1 MKSIIVAAAFLATV
15 GAAWG
20 QDMMPNVTLDTSLVP
35 IITIRDYSVVST
47 GECNNTLAYT
57 VEVAVVTNT
66 FQPVQYQ
73 IQNSG
78 IAYCDGTPWVTPSDG
93 GWTDQKPWYGDV
105 PGFTVPTRPNPNVR
119 ITEVREIRT
128 LCFTFEEKPYRI
140 ELHNKVLST
149 KTERREVKQEERWVE

>member
-1 MKSIIVAAAFLATV
+1 MKSIIVAWLVTV

-20 QDMMPNVTLDTSLVP
+20 QMNWNIHPVIESYRVETNGWFGMSNTLA
-35 IITIRDYSVVST
+35 
-47 GECNNTLAYT
+47 LAYT
-57 VEVAVVTNT
+57 VEVAVTTNT
-66 FQPVQYQ
+66 FNPVQYE

-119 ITEVREIRT
+119 VTEVREIRT
-128 LCFTFEEKPYRI
+128 LCFEFEGVKHRI
-140 ELHNKVLST
+140 ELHNKLLST
-149 KTERREVKQEERWVE
+149 KRERREVKQEERWVE